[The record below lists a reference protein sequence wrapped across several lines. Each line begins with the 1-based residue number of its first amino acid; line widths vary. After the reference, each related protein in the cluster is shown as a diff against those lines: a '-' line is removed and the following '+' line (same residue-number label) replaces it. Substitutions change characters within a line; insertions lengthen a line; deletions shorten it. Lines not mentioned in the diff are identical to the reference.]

1 MIPFICPAPPKKQLS
16 ECFTV
21 HPASPPFR
29 LSAVHACYNPVESII
44 QTAYNTDINLQCN
57 TYSHFNKSHQ
67 NKEDTMIQINK
78 ELCIGCG
85 KCVKDCP
92 VFCISITDH
101 KASASGDCMNCG
113 HCAALCPKEAISI
126 PGYDMND
133 VEIYNENSFSLEP
146 DTLLRTIK
154 FRRSIRDYKPLPVE
168 KETLQKVL
176 QAGRYTARTVILF
189 LYKKNL
195 LRSNSRSGILS
206 TTTPPPTAI
215 TPQQICF
222 PIFLSISAEKPTAKT
237 IICSAMLL

>member
-21 HPASPPFR
+21 HPASPLSR

-67 NKEDTMIQINK
+67 NKEDTMVQINK

-101 KASASGDCMNCG
+101 RASASGDCMNCG
-113 HCAALCPKEAISI
+113 HCAALCPKEAVSI
-126 PGYDMND
+126 PGYDMDD
-133 VEIYNENSFSLEP
+133 VEIYDKTTFP
-146 DTLLRTIK
+146 WKRTPCCA
-154 FRRSIRDYKPLPVE
+154 PLIP
-168 KETLQKVL
+168 QKHPGL
-176 QAGRYTARTVILF
+176 
-189 LYKKNL
+189 
-195 LRSNSRSGILS
+195 
-206 TTTPPPTAI
+206 
-215 TPQQICF
+215 
-222 PIFLSISAEKPTAKT
+222 
-237 IICSAMLL
+237 

>member
-113 HCAALCPKEAISI
+113 HCAAL
-126 PGYDMND
+126 N
-133 VEIYNENSFSLEP
+133 
-146 DTLLRTIK
+146 
-154 FRRSIRDYKPLPVE
+154 
-168 KETLQKVL
+168 
-176 QAGRYTARTVILF
+176 
-189 LYKKNL
+189 
-195 LRSNSRSGILS
+195 GI
-206 TTTPPPTAI
+206 
-215 TPQQICF
+215 
-222 PIFLSISAEKPTAKT
+222 
-237 IICSAMLL
+237 